1 VQIEANAGHFEA
13 ARLLA
18 ERLSE
23 DEFMPDVTLTTLQSL
38 KQSGEK
44 IAMLTCYD
52 ATFAKAACQAGV
64 DVLLVGDSLGMVL
77 QGQDSTLPVSVAE
90 MAYHTA
96 SVKRG
101 NQGALILVD
110 LPFMAY
116 ATNEQTLNNSAAL
129 MQAGAHM
136 VKLEGAAWLAE
147 PIRLLAERGV
157 PVCAH
162 LGLTPQAVNILGGY
176 KVQGRQEAQARQM
189 RADAM
194 ALEQAGA
201 AMLLLECVPSELA
214 TEISQAVKIPVIG
227 IGAGGDTDGQVLVL
241 HDMLGLSLS
250 GHVPKF
256 VKNFMSG
263 QGSIADALAAYVKA
277 VKDKSFP
284 AAEHGF
290 SA

>member
-1 VQIEANAGHFEA
+1 
-13 ARLLA
+13 
-18 ERLSE
+18 
-23 DEFMPDVTLTTLQSL
+23 MPDVTLSTLQSL
-38 KQSGEK
+38 KQNGEK
-44 IAMLTCYD
+44 IVMLTSYD
-52 ATFAKAACQAGV
+52 ATFAHVACEAGV

-77 QGQDSTLPVSVAE
+77 QGHDSTLPVSVAD

-116 ATNEQTLNNSAAL
+116 ATLEQTMSNCALL

-147 PIRLLAERGV
+147 PIRQLAERGV

-214 TEISQAVKIPVIG
+214 AEISQAVKIPVIG
-227 IGAGGDTDGQVLVL
+227 IGAGSATDGQVLVM

-250 GHVPKF
+250 GRTPKF
-256 VKNFMSG
+256 VKNFMVG
-263 QGSIADALAAYVKA
+263 QSSIKDAISAYVKA
-277 VKDKSFP
+277 VKDQSFP

>member
-1 VQIEANAGHFEA
+1 
-13 ARLLA
+13 
-18 ERLSE
+18 
-23 DEFMPDVTLTTLQSL
+23 MPDVTLTTLQAL
-38 KQSGEK
+38 KQKGEK
-44 IAMLTCYD
+44 ITMLTCYD
-52 ATFAKAACQAGV
+52 ATFAKSSSQAGV
-64 DVLLVGDSLGMVL
+64 EVLLIGDSLGMVL
-77 QGQDSTLPVSVAE
+77 QGHDSTLPVSVTD

-101 NQGALILVD
+101 NRGALIVAD

-116 ATNEQTLNNSAAL
+116 ATLEQTLQNAGAL

-136 VKLEGAAWLAE
+136 VKIEGAAWLAE
-147 PIRLLAERGV
+147 SITRLAERGV

-162 LGLTPQAVNILGGY
+162 LGLTPQTVNILGGY

-189 RADAM
+189 VADAI

-201 AMLLLECVPSELA
+201 AMLLLECVPVDLA
-214 TEISQAVKIPVIG
+214 GEISRSVKIPVIG
-227 IGAGGDTDGQVLVL
+227 IGAGPQTDGQVLVL

-250 GHVPKF
+250 GRVAKF
-256 VKNFMSG
+256 VKNFMTG
-263 QGSIADALAAYVKA
+263 QASIEDALAAYVKA
-277 VKDKSFP
+277 VKDVSFP